1 MNSTNNTIW
10 SSSISRAAINPVAQL
25 LDTGNLAV
33 RAENDND
40 PENFLWQSFDYPGDS
55 FLPGMKYGIS
65 LLTGLNRYLTSWK
78 SPSDPS
84 T

>member
-55 FLPGMKYGIS
+55 FF
-65 LLTGLNRYLTSWK
+65 TGNEIWYKLVDRPQSIPDILEK
-78 SPSDPS
+78 PQ
-84 T
+84 